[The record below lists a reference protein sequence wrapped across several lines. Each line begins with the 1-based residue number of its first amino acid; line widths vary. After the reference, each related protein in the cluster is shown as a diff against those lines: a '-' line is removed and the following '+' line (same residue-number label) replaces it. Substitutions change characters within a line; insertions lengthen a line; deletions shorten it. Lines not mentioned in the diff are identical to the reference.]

1 MIQGPGIME
10 SNLSMLSSLKED
22 FSPEDYILPHYKEAY
37 RLAIDCL
44 VSGGK
49 QVYQDFLQAEKI
61 ISFLSDD
68 EIDFIMQNTEQLPVS
83 EDVEDVDST
92 RDEANST
99 GTYWPTNSDAPPPDL
114 DLGWPEVM
122 HNRLQTNI
130 NILYHPPR
138 LNSPT
143 IKEAV
148 RKHIQDARQVI
159 AIAMD
164 VFTDV
169 DIFKE
174 VVDASIR
181 GVPVYII
188 LDHTHFKSF
197 FNMTANLDIQIQ
209 KLRNM
214 RVRTVQGQEYVCKS
228 GAKFRGAM
236 GQKFLLVDCQT
247 VFFGSYSLMWS
258 CEKIHLNMVQVITG
272 ELVESYDEEFRTL
285 YARSNIPVEFQSQDV
300 LSDRRM
306 NGKIENYFG
315 RPIRAFERKDQL
327 RHTLD
332 SVYRQTCERQAGF
345 RGMGEDLPIPHHSRF
360 LQDALEFNKRHS
372 YAGEPREPSHI
383 VQQSRYGSS
392 NWNVAEDIRRYGGNY
407 PPVMENPY
415 GSARL
420 NFLNRTANMRQS
432 YHGHDK
438 QMLSMQQTMPSLAS
452 TSKSFLRSWRIESYL
467 KNSDA
472 AIGEPYDYLDQYEME
487 NKPVPAMPSRLRSS
501 LVFRSIIPEDSEPN
515 NYTNDS
521 ISSVR
526 HEEQYGIQPGAQYY
540 STQWNQTDLRDNRAQ
555 PDDFMLKR
563 RSIQVPEHSGKSFG
577 FGSGR
582 DILYASLGRAKNR
595 YRKEPEP
602 QQDNFYK
609 RHSVADPRQTTYNNN
624 NQEPSSHLYGQLSRN
639 QTDIGPRVENSVSG
653 GYHQN
658 LNEDQRST
666 SHYDVKTAES
676 NNVQCT
682 WQEPPSRTVSATGLE
697 VEDINQNKPSVI
709 SPFKKGTKKIKSL
722 LNIPEKR
729 DSSPKR
735 RQNSNLKIC
744 GSSDT
749 IVSDDTDKQSPTTMS
764 MKSSDSNVLKR
775 TNGRISG
782 TQFNATAST
791 GESSA
796 PRFSTDELHGDG
808 SVKASDRLYSN
819 SQENKRNSGQG
830 TTTNQWRQD
839 QVRVNRV
846 YSRFEPLCSFETK
859 RTTSGQGSTVSINKA
874 DRNRSSLLTRGTTG
888 SDHSNHIAQH
898 THGHENKIGRF
909 IQRFGNF
916 INKNK

>member
-1 MIQGPGIME
+1 ME

-49 QVYQDFLQAEKI
+49 QVYQEFLHAEKI
-61 ISFLSDD
+61 ASFLSEE
-68 EIDFIMQNTEQLPVS
+68 EIDFITHNTEQLAVS
-83 EDVEDVDST
+83 EEEEDVDST
-92 RDEANST
+92 RDNST

-122 HNRLQTNI
+122 HNRFQTNI

-143 IKEAV
+143 IKESL
-148 RKHIQDARQVI
+148 RRHIQDARQVI

-181 GVPVYII
+181 GIPVYIL
-188 LDHTHFKSF
+188 LDHSHLKSF
-197 FNMTANLDIQIQ
+197 LNMTANLDIQIQ

-228 GAKFRGAM
+228 GAKFHGAM

-285 YARSNIPVEFQSQDV
+285 YARSNIPVEFQSQDI
-300 LSDRRM
+300 LSDRWM
-306 NGKIENYFG
+306 NGKTENYLA
-315 RPIRAFERKDQL
+315 RPIRAFERKDHL

-332 SVYRQTCERQAGF
+332 SVYRQTCERQAGI
-345 RGMGEDLPIPHHSRF
+345 RGVREDLPIPHHSRF

-372 YAGEPREPSHI
+372 YAGEPREPAHI
-383 VQQSRYGSS
+383 IQQSRYGSS
-392 NWNVAEDIRRYGGNY
+392 NWNVAEDNRGYGGNH
-407 PPVMENPY
+407 PTLMENPY
-415 GSARL
+415 GSTRL
-420 NFLNRTANMRQS
+420 NFLNRTANYRQS

-438 QMLSMQQTMPSLAS
+438 QVHSMQQTMPSLAS
-452 TSKSFLRSWRIESYL
+452 TSKSFLRTWRIESYL
-467 KNSDA
+467 KNCDTP
-472 AIGEPYDYLDQYEME
+472 IGEPYDYLDQYEMD
-487 NKPVPAMPSRLRSS
+487 NKPVPVMPSRLRSS

-515 NYTNDS
+515 SYTNDS
-521 ISSVR
+521 ISSALR
-526 HEEQYGIQPGAQYY
+526 EDQFGIQPGSQYY
-540 STQWNQTDLRDNRAQ
+540 STQWNQADLWDNRAQ
-555 PDDFMLKR
+555 PDEFMLKR
-563 RSIQVPEHSGKSFG
+563 RSIQVPEHSGKNFG

-582 DILYASLGRAKNR
+582 EILYASLGRAKNR
-595 YRKEPEP
+595 FKVKEPELP
-602 QQDNFYK
+602 QDNLYK
-609 RHSVADPRQTTYNNN
+609 RHSVADPRQNTYNNSN
-624 NQEPSSHLYGQLSRN
+624 NKEPSSHQYAHLSRN
-639 QTDIGPRVENSVSG
+639 ETDKGPVLENSISG
-653 GYHQN
+653 GYTQN
-658 LNEDQRST
+658 LNEDQRSL

-676 NNVQCT
+676 NDVQRSM
-682 WQEPPSRTVSATGLE
+682 WQEPPLRTVSATGLE

-735 RQNSNLKIC
+735 KNNSSLKIC

-749 IVSDDTDKQSPTTMS
+749 ILSDDTGKQQSPTTNS
-764 MKSSDSNVLKR
+764 MKSSDSSMLKR
-775 TNGRISG
+775 TNGRISE
-782 TQFNATAST
+782 TQYNAAALT

-808 SVKASDRLYSN
+808 SVKAADRLYSN
-819 SQENKRNSGQG
+819 SPENKRNLVQG
-830 TTTNQWRQD
+830 TATSRWPQE

-846 YSRFEPLCSFETK
+846 YSRFEPLCSFESKNTS
-859 RTTSGQGSTVSINKA
+859 SGQGTSLPINKS
-874 DRNRSSLLTRGTTG
+874 DRNRSSFLTRGTTS
-888 SDHSNHIAQH
+888 SDQSNHITQH
-898 THGHENKIGRF
+898 THGHENKFGRF
-909 IQRFGNF
+909 IQRVGNL